1 MIFLFAASE
10 NSIFDIPFALE
21 HMGHTV
27 TVLDEIPFHIM
38 DLNYT
43 FPLQPAEQAL
53 QTGQYDFVISYN
65 YIPLLSDL
73 CENYKT
79 IYIDP
84 DDEFLQELTKR
95 LFNI

>member
-1 MIFLFAASE
+1 
-10 NSIFDIPFALE
+10 
-21 HMGHTV
+21 
-27 TVLDEIPFHIM
+27 M

-84 DDEFLQELTKR
+84 DDEFLKELTQK
-95 LFNI
+95 L